1 MINPDDIKAGMV
13 LSVADVMILRA
24 AVLRLNN
31 LEMELLSLRKA
42 FSEPRGYEWVNG
54 DGEVVSLLTHNP
66 KAGDWSE
73 QYWGD
78 RKFRAIPPYR
88 KPK

>member
-1 MINPDDIKAGMV
+1 MISNDR
-13 LSVADVMILRA
+13 LEEVM
-24 AVLRLNN
+24 RLEHQFITFPPSHSECA
-31 LEMELLSLRKA
+31 EMAKELLALRKA

-54 DGEVVSLLTHNP
+54 DGEVVNLLTHNP

-78 RKFRAIPPYR
+78 RKFRAIPLYR
-88 KPK
+88 KPE

>member
-1 MINPDDIKAGMV
+1 MISNERMNEIATAPFGVTVSEVESLAK
-13 LSVADVMILRA
+13 
-24 AVLRLNN
+24 
-31 LEMELLSLRKA
+31 ELLALRKA

-54 DGEVVSLLTHNP
+54 DGEVVNLLKHNP

-78 RKFRAIPPYR
+78 RKFRAIPLYR
-88 KPK
+88 KPE